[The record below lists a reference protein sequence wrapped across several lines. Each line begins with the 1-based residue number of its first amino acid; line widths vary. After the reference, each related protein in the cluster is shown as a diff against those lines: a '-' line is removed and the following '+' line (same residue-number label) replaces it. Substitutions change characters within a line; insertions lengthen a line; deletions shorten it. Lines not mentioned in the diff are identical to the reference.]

1 MIEMV
6 KQPVMIMAGGT
17 GGHVYP
23 GLAVADELRTRGV
36 PVIWLGTRKGIEAR
50 LVPEAGIEV
59 DWLGVSGL
67 RGKGIVSLILAPVNL
82 VAACFQAMRILLKRK
97 PCAVLGMGGFVSG
110 PGGLMAWLL
119 RRPLLI
125 HEQNAIPG
133 MTNRML
139 AKLANIIMQAFPDS
153 FKTEA
158 VHVGNPVR
166 REIASLPSPEQ
177 RMKNRTGPLR
187 LLVFGGS
194 LGASR
199 LNEVVP
205 QVLAKMPEE
214 SRPEVIHQAGP
225 KNLEQARANYSNLKI
240 QAKIEPYID
249 DMAASYAWAD
259 IVICRAGAMTIAELA
274 AAGVASIL
282 VPYPFAVDDHQTA
295 NARYLSKQDAALLL
309 PQSELDIDS
318 LMNILATMTRDKALV
333 MANKARR
340 LGMPEATRLVAEQ
353 CLLAGGISC

>member
-1 MIEMV
+1 MIEMA

-23 GLAVADELRTRGV
+23 GLAVAEELRMRGI
-36 PVIWLGTRKGIEAR
+36 PVVWMGTRKGIEGR
-50 LVPEAGIEV
+50 LVPEAGIDV

-67 RGKGIVSLILAPVNL
+67 RGKGMLSLILAPINL
-82 VAACFQAMRILLKRK
+82 VTACMQALHILMKRK

-110 PGGLMAWLL
+110 PGGFMTWLL
-119 RRPLLI
+119 RKPLLI

-133 MTNRML
+133 LTNRIL
-139 AKLANIIMQAFPDS
+139 AKLARTVMQAFPGS
-153 FKTEA
+153 FKTDA
-158 VHVGNPVR
+158 IHVGNPVR
-166 REIASLPSPEQ
+166 RVIASLPSPEQ
-177 RMKNRTGPLR
+177 RMKARTGPLR

-205 QVLAKMPEE
+205 QALAKLPEE
-214 SRPEVIHQAGP
+214 FRPEVIHQSGP
-225 KNLEQARANYSNLKI
+225 KNLEQARVNYSNLKI
-240 QAKIEPYID
+240 QAKVEPYID

-259 IVICRAGAMTIAELA
+259 LVICRAGAMTIAELA
-274 AAGVASIL
+274 AAGVASVL

-295 NARYLSKQDAALLL
+295 NARYLSDQEAAVLL
-309 PQSELDIDS
+309 PQNKLDVDS
-318 LMNILATMTRDKALV
+318 LVNVLSSITRDKALI
-333 MANKARR
+333 MANKARQ

-353 CLLAGGISC
+353 CLLAGGITC